1 MCTLV
6 QGPMEARDIGSLK
19 TGVPGGV
26 SEFPDMLT
34 GNQTQ
39 VLCKGSKGSKRFE
52 PSLQPHHH
60 CIFRN

>member
-34 GNQTQ
+34 GNRTQ
-39 VLCKGSKGSKRFE
+39 VLCKGSKGSKRLAVSPAP
-52 PSLQPHHH
+52 PSLH
-60 CIFRN
+60 F